1 MAALTDEQ
9 WLQDQYLSK
18 FGRTADTTSA
28 GGAKYW
34 LDQMAGDTTGHSRD
48 KVAAMLAGS
57 AEGLAYNDPNTGGVV
72 RLGGV
77 NRDDSTVKQ
86 KDNEYLK
93 SIAGLGKNS
102 ADILNNIAGNTFTA
116 GADGT
121 ASTDNVA
128 GGYFQAADNDFYNLG
143 SGGDTTD
150 GGDTTG
156 DTTATKGW
164 WESFDDADAF
174 KEFLTGDKEETK
186 SDGMGDFMKFMMM
199 MNVMGGGRGMGGGMG
214 GGSQYGYGGLNPGGV
229 MQAYDPM
236 EQLTK
241 MGTWFKDTWGS
252 GSNLTMGPTHND
264 PAPQT

>member
-1 MAALTDEQ
+1 MSALTDAE
-9 WLQDQYLSK
+9 WLNQQYLSK

-34 LDQMAGDTTGHSRD
+34 LDQMSSDTSGHSRD

-57 AEGLAYNDPNTGGVV
+57 AEGKSYAKDKVVRPGGVD
-72 RLGGV
+72 RSK
-77 NRDDSTVKQ
+77 STVSQ

-102 ADILNNIAGNTFTA
+102 ADILNTIAGNTFTA

-143 SGGDTTD
+143 GGGGGDATTPGTPAD
-150 GGDTTG
+150 
-156 DTTATKGW
+156 GW
-164 WESFDDADAF
+164 WNQFDDADAF
-174 KEFLTGDKEETK
+174 KDFLKGDDDDTAK
-186 SDGMGDFMKFMMM
+186 SDNGMGDFMKFMMLM
-199 MNVMGGGRGMGGGMG
+199 SVMGGGRGGGMMG

-236 EQLTK
+236 AQLTK

-252 GSNLTMGPTHND
+252 GSDLKMGPTHVD